1 MADKTALVRRH
12 MIASYV
18 APLGFGAWVAAHYFD
33 APTAFGYGG
42 VIALLAAIVVMFA
55 TRKADEYVGSLW
67 STGANTAFL
76 AIVAYLLFGPF
87 IEGFYDG
94 LTGNESGQDLPAEA
108 ASLVALAAFFAG
120 YFWKRI
126 RGGY

>member
-1 MADKTALVRRH
+1 M
-12 MIASYV
+12 
-18 APLGFGAWVAAHYFD
+18 
-33 APTAFGYGG
+33 
-42 VIALLAAIVVMFA
+42 
-55 TRKADEYVGSLW
+55 LW